1 MKLFKVNIEL
11 RISLIYLLFGA
22 LWIILSDRVLY
33 FFIQDSNQLT
43 KIQTYKG
50 WFYVLIS
57 ALLIYALLHHFL
69 TLQRKADALAIEN
82 EERLRLALS
91 AAKQG
96 IFDTNYQTGEIK
108 VNDTYATMLGFDPA
122 TFKETRE
129 SWLERLHP
137 DDRELL
143 AEINRDL
150 GEGKLHGH
158 RVEFRFKTAS
168 GDWKWILST
177 GKIVEWDE
185 QGRPL
190 RMLGTHTDITEMKNA
205 ALEISR
211 LLAESQRRLKRIETL
226 RAIDVAI
233 SSNYDLKQTLDV
245 ILKETIN
252 HLQVD
257 AAAVLLF
264 QEEGQIFKYADGLGF
279 QTDRIQNTRAKLEDV
294 LAAQREKWD
303 EVVDLALVE
312 PTGFDPLFI
321 SMMQEE
327 NFQQYYAI
335 ALTSKGKLIGALELF
350 IRHPFKI
357 DDEWRHFFKTLA
369 GQAGVAIENAQLVNG
384 LQIANLE
391 LLQAYDATIVGWSMA
406 MDFRDK
412 ETEGHTQRVTE
423 MTLALARQL
432 NVPEEQM
439 EHIRRGALLH
449 DIGKMGIPDAIL
461 LKPGLLTN
469 EERTIMQ
476 THPKMA
482 YEMLKSIA
490 FLWPALDIPH
500 LHHEKWDGTGYP
512 HGLKGEEIPLP
523 ARLFA
528 VIDVFD
534 ALTSDRPY
542 RKAWSKEKTLAYIQE
557 QSGKHFD
564 PQVVRVFLEILQQ
577 WNGLI

>member
-1 MKLFKVNIEL
+1 M
-11 RISLIYLLFGA
+11 
-22 LWIILSDRVLY
+22 
-33 FFIQDSNQLT
+33 
-43 KIQTYKG
+43 
-50 WFYVLIS
+50 
-57 ALLIYALLHHFL
+57 
-69 TLQRKADALAIEN
+69 
-82 EERLRLALS
+82 
-91 AAKQG
+91 
-96 IFDTNYQTGEIK
+96 
-108 VNDTYATMLGFDPA
+108 
-122 TFKETRE
+122 
-129 SWLERLHP
+129 
-137 DDRELL
+137 
-143 AEINRDL
+143 
-150 GEGKLHGH
+150 
-158 RVEFRFKTAS
+158 
-168 GDWKWILST
+168 
-177 GKIVEWDE
+177 
-185 QGRPL
+185 
-190 RMLGTHTDITEMKNA
+190 
-205 ALEISR
+205 
-211 LLAESQRRLKRIETL
+211 
-226 RAIDVAI
+226 
-233 SSNYDLKQTLDV
+233 
-245 ILKETIN
+245 
-252 HLQVD
+252 
-257 AAAVLLF
+257 
-264 QEEGQIFKYADGLGF
+264 
-279 QTDRIQNTRAKLEDV
+279 
-294 LAAQREKWD
+294 
-303 EVVDLALVE
+303 DLALVE

-476 THPKMA
+476 THPQMA

-490 FLWPALDIPH
+490 FLRPALDIPH